1 VTRVALVVAAAC
13 AVLSPALAAQV
24 FRGGTGIVVIDASVN
39 DGRKPVLDLTKDD
52 FELRDN
58 GVPQT
63 IADFDREKLPLD
75 ITLTIDV
82 SGSMTPAKRA
92 SVQRAIAQ
100 VGASLHTDDRT
111 AIETFAVR
119 TVERR
124 PLGPPPLVAEI
135 VTSGSGTSIVDAL
148 LLSLVTAPVPD
159 RRQLELFMTDGD
171 DTTSVF
177 DSATVIDTARF
188 ASRQTSFVIVRDRGR
203 LEGPMSTI
211 VRTIALTTGGQTI
224 EIKGNDDLSEAFLA
238 AIENFRTSYVLR
250 YTPIGVSSSGWHEVD
265 VKVKKSKYSVRAR
278 RGYWAR

>member
-1 VTRVALVVAAAC
+1 MTRLALVVAGVCAA
-13 AVLSPALAAQV
+13 VTPALDAQV

-39 DGRKPVLDLTKDD
+39 DGRKPVLDLTRDD

-58 GVPQT
+58 GVLQT

-100 VGASLHTDDRT
+100 VGQSLHADDRT

-124 PLGPPPLVAEI
+124 PLGPPPLAAEI
-135 VTSGSGTSIVDAL
+135 ANSGNGTSIVDAL
-148 LLSLVTAPVPD
+148 MLSLVTAPVPD

-177 DSATVIDTARF
+177 DPATVIDTARF

-203 LEGPMSTI
+203 LEGPMLTI
-211 VRTIALTTGGQTI
+211 VRTIAITTGGQTI
-224 EIKGNDDLSEAFLA
+224 EIKGNDDLSDAFLA

-250 YTPIGVSSSGWHEVD
+250 YTPVGTNASGWHEVD